1 MSVIKFCRLSHVYL
15 CIFFFPMACIY
26 AVTGISYV
34 CGYTGKTDTVR
45 LTAALEAPPPQ
56 TPEDK
61 GALVKK
67 ILADNGVPCPK
78 GEGKEMRNLFTIGR
92 PTGRHAVLEPA
103 RGDAQKVT
111 VSINTPNLLS
121 RLVLLHKAKGGAP
134 FNIFGIAFGVALL
147 LMYLSGF
154 LFFWSASELRTKL
167 TLCFAAGLTVTVIVI
182 LASV

>member
-1 MSVIKFCRLSHVYL
+1 
-15 CIFFFPMACIY
+15 MAGIY

-34 CGYTGKTDTVR
+34 CGHAGITDTVR

-56 TPEDK
+56 TSEDK

-78 GEGKEMRNLFTIGR
+78 GSGKEMRNQFTIGR
-92 PTGRHAVLEPA
+92 PTGRHAVLEPL
-103 RGDAQKVT
+103 RGNVKEVT
-111 VSINTPNLLS
+111 VSVNTPNLFS
-121 RLVLLHKAKGGAP
+121 RLVLLHKAKGGVP
-134 FNIFGIAFGVALL
+134 FNVFGIAFGVALL
-147 LMYLSGF
+147 LMYLSGL

-182 LASV
+182 LTSV